1 MNKIILIGN
10 LGKDPDGTYTANGT
24 AVTKFTLAVSR
35 RAKTTE
41 GEAKVETDWFLI
53 ITWNKLAEVCN
64 QYLRKGQ
71 KVYIEGRLS
80 MRKYTDTSGVERM
93 AVEVIANEMEML
105 SPKPKA
111 EEDTD
116 EIDALLAELEKQ

>member
-41 GEAKVETDWFLI
+41 GEAKVETDWFSI

-80 MRKYTDTSGVERM
+80 MRTYTDKLGVERM
-93 AVEVIANEMEML
+93 VVEVIANEMEML

-111 EEDTD
+111 EEDND